1 MTLVVADSGPL
12 RYLVVIQA
20 IEVLPVLYDRVALPT
35 AVVAER
41 QKSAATR

>member
-20 IEVLPVLYDRVALPT
+20 IGVLPVLFEDALKGDRART
-35 AVVAER
+35 ER
-41 QKSAATR
+41 DREIGR